1 MEASRVRVARPE
13 RGLGTTRWN
22 GTRQVSARPPQFW
35 HGYIRKATNNCQK
48 RPSLRKPLL
57 LTKPFTFHYKNLS
70 SSRIFAHLPFKQ
82 VVLTWNWDACPD
94 PNPSLIT
101 NFSISFYWILLH
113 YWKGVYRCKNWVTL
127 VFVIRTPWLGPA
139 PRHEPVVVEIV
150 VRGVGAVLIIS
161 YLATFIS
168 AKAQLQAKSQAML
181 KC

>member
-57 LTKPFTFHYKNLS
+57 LTKLFTFHYKNLS
-70 SSRIFAHLPFKQ
+70 RIFAHQPFKQ
-82 VVLTWNWDACPD
+82 VVLTWNWDPK
-94 PNPSLIT
+94 SMTYYELQ
-101 NFSISFYWILLH
+101 YQLLLNIVTLQ
-113 YWKGVYRCKNWVTL
+113 YTKEKYRCKNWVTL